1 MVTLSNLLL
10 GDKVIKDHQERLSQI
25 DTTNSAQ
32 LNATIATTLISSDY
46 IELCKNFYLRKR
58 KIIVSIATSMKY
70 ISPALLAQQSLYMT
84 AKDKFF
90 DFSRDVGVAE
100 FVGYVVLALLLFG
113 GFWYQSRKG
122 LGNRIRK
129 SKRMLNIMPMEF
141 VLGNEL
147 LKERVLSQE
156 IQRVL
161 A

>member
-1 MVTLSNLLL
+1 
-10 GDKVIKDHQERLSQI
+10 
-25 DTTNSAQ
+25 
-32 LNATIATTLISSDY
+32 
-46 IELCKNFYLRKR
+46 
-58 KIIVSIATSMKY
+58 MKY
-70 ISPALLAQQSLYMT
+70 ISPALLAQQNLYMI

-100 FVGYVVLALLLFG
+100 FVGYVVLALLLFS

-129 SKRMLNIMPMEF
+129 SKRMLNMMPMEF